1 MKFRFVSL
9 FVAALLLSACSDDP
23 SSPAPQLQVP
33 SVYDTTTFSASTV
46 LESNLKADVNGITA
60 VLKSARVSGV
70 RINQGDI
77 ASFRDRLRS
86 SLVNDYR
93 QRFDNYINEA
103 VKASG
108 GSYDWTKSPVEN
120 GDGGVYGAYLFEE
133 HGLELEQLVEK
144 GMFSAALY
152 HQAVQLMDADVTAT
166 TIDRIL
172 SLWGAHPSFPNS
184 DRRTV
189 NPDRL
194 SAAYAARRDKADGN
208 GFYSTISRELI
219 RAQAAAKAGSSFNAE
234 KADALTKVRRAWE
247 ESIMATVINYG
258 YSVISKL
265 AAANPSDADRSSAMH
280 AYGEMVGFITGWR
293 GIPQKKI
300 SDGQIDEL
308 LIKLRAPA
316 SGDWRCYEF
325 WQQPSSTLTDIE
337 SVMNSLQSIYGF
349 SNSQMEDFRQNWT
362 ALQDRK

>member
-1 MKFRFVSL
+1 MKFRL
-9 FVAALLLSACSDDP
+9 LPILAAAAILSACSEDP

-33 SVYDTTTFSASTV
+33 SSYDTTMFAASTT
-46 LESNLKADVNGITA
+46 LETNLKADVNGITA

-70 RINQGDI
+70 TINQGDI

-86 SLVNDYR
+86 SLANDYR
-93 QRFDNYINEA
+93 QRFDDYINEA

-108 GSYDWTKSPVEN
+108 GSYDWAKSASEN
-120 GDGGVYGAYLFEE
+120 GNGGVYGAYLFEE

-152 HQAVQLMDADVTAT
+152 HQAVQLMDGDVSPSAV
-166 TIDRIL
+166 DRIV

-184 DRRTV
+184 DRHTT

-208 GFYSTISRELI
+208 GFYSIIARELI
-219 RAQAAAKAGSSFNAE
+219 RAQAAAKAGSDFDAE
-234 KADALTKVRRAWE
+234 KADALTKVRSSWE

-258 YSVISKL
+258 YSVITKL
-265 AAANPSDADRSSAMH
+265 ASTNPSDADRSSAMH

-293 GIPQKKI
+293 GIPQKRI
-300 SDGQIDEL
+300 TDAQIDDL
-308 LIKLRAPA
+308 LTKLRAPVT
-316 SGDWRCYEF
+316 GDWKCYEF
-325 WQQPSSTLTDIE
+325 WQQPSTTLTDIQAL
-337 SVMNSLQSIYGF
+337 MNSLQSIYGF

-362 ALQDRK
+362 AVQDRK

>member
-1 MKFRFVSL
+1 MKFRLLPILIAV
-9 FVAALLLSACSDDP
+9 ALLTACSDDP
-23 SSPAPQLQVP
+23 SSPAPGLQVP
-33 SVYDTTTFSASTV
+33 SSYDTTMFAASTAF
-46 LESNLKADVNGITA
+46 ETDLKADINGITA

-70 RINQGDI
+70 TINQGDI
-77 ASFRDRLRS
+77 SSFRDRLRS
-86 SLVNDYR
+86 SLALDYR
-93 QRFDNYINEA
+93 QRFDDYINEA
-103 VKASG
+103 VRASG
-108 GSYDWTKSPVEN
+108 GSYDWSKSPAEN
-120 GDGGVYGAYLFEE
+120 GNGGVYGAYLFEE
-133 HGLELEQLVEK
+133 HGLELEQIIEK

-152 HQAVQLMDADVTAT
+152 HQAVQLMDGDVTAT
-166 TIDRIL
+166 TVDRIV

-219 RAQAAAKAGSSFNAE
+219 RAQAAAKAGTSFNAE
-234 KADALTKVRRAWE
+234 KTEALAKVRLAWE
-247 ESIMATVINYG
+247 EAIMATVINYG

-265 AAANPSDADRSSAMH
+265 ATTNPSDADRSSAMH

-300 SDGQIDEL
+300 SDAQIDDL
-308 LIKLRAPA
+308 LTKLRAPV
-316 SGDWRCYEF
+316 SGSWKCYEF
-325 WQQPSSTLTDIE
+325 WQQPSTTLTDIQL
-337 SVMNSLQSIYGF
+337 VMNSLQSIYGF
-349 SNSQMEDFRQNWT
+349 SNAQMEDFRQNWT